1 MTDLNLSLE
10 ASFFGGASGGS
21 FRSGHSSPSIEAQ
34 SPKSPKICQIS
45 KTSSSGSLTR
55 LFEEFS
61 TDIYEDWSIPDE
73 DIDLADGDARLLG
86 QGATGKVFSAVYQ
99 GVPVAVKVLLSQ
111 TEPGGQLRQGGAEL
125 GGLPESPPDG
135 KKRLQ
140 SGESSRQVPP
150 PRIDD
155 GGHRRMVKDMAQ
167 EIRMACRLASSM
179 SRHPNLV
186 TFIGATLTSI
196 ESLKIVYELVEGHDF
211 EQLMFVMERQIGKPW
226 KPSRDQALSWIVQM
240 FDVLSF
246 LHGCTQPII
255 HRDVKPSNIMVTTD
269 LCVIKLCDLG
279 LCTTTTTLGFAQHGV
294 AVPRK
299 MTGKTGSFRYMAPEV
314 MLEEE
319 CYSPKVDV
327 YSATMVAWYMWVGQA
342 PFRSMTGNIVAQLAA
357 RQSMRPSLVKIAR
370 KEPELAALLEHGCHA
385 HRHALHLHLPN
396 AGANL
401 VIIYLMKRPPPPLP
415 LPVTRT

>member
-1 MTDLNLSLE
+1 MADLNHSLE
-10 ASFFGGASGGS
+10 ASSFGGASVGS
-21 FRSGHSSPSIEAQ
+21 CRSGPSSPSIEAQ
-34 SPKSPKICQIS
+34 SPMSPKLCQIS
-45 KTSSSGSLTR
+45 KASSSGSLTR
-55 LFEEFS
+55 LVEEFS
-61 TDIYEDWSIPDE
+61 KDTYEDWSIPDE
-73 DIDLADGDARLLG
+73 DIDLAVGDATLLG
-86 QGATGKVFSAVYQ
+86 QGATGKVFSGVYQ

-111 TEPGGQLRQGGAEL
+111 TEPGGQLPQEGEDL
-125 GGLPESPPDG
+125 EGLHRSPPDI

-140 SGESSRQVPP
+140 SGESSRQVHPP
-150 PRIDD
+150 SIDD

-196 ESLKIVYELVEGHDF
+196 ESLKIVYELVEGHDL

-226 KPSRDQALSWIVQM
+226 KPPPDQALSWIVQM

-246 LHGCTQPII
+246 LHGCTQPLI

-279 LCTTTTTLGFAQHGV
+279 LCTTTTTLGLAQHGV

-357 RQSMRPSLVKIAR
+357 RQSMRPSLVKIAT
-370 KEPELAALLEHGCHA
+370 KDPELAALLEHGCHA
-385 HRHALHLHLPN
+385 HGHAL
-396 AGANL
+396 
-401 VIIYLMKRPPPPLP
+401 Y
-415 LPVTRT
+415 